1 MTVSAAG
8 ETVARET
15 VAREPETSGR
25 RARTLLVD
33 VDVHPLFLPR
43 DILPRLPEPWRTRYA
58 NENSG
63 GGTRVVRDYPRW
75 RNGGFRID
83 AAVPGG
89 GPAGSDLDLM
99 RSQLLA
105 EYDTDIAI
113 LIPLTFGFGG
123 PAAYKAA
130 LCRAINDWLAE
141 EWLDRDPRLRGSI
154 HVPLDSPDPAV
165 AAIE

>member
-1 MTVSAAG
+1 MTVTAVG
-8 ETVARET
+8 ERVGH
-15 VAREPETSGR
+15 GR
-25 RARTLLVD
+25 RAKTLLVD

-63 GGTRVVRDYPRW
+63 GGGGRVVRDYPRW

-89 GPAGSDLDLM
+89 APGSDLGVLQA
-99 RSQLLA
+99 QLLE

-113 LIPLTFGFGG
+113 LIPLTFV
-123 PAAYKAA
+123 
-130 LCRAINDWLAE
+130 LE
-141 EWLDRDPRLRGSI
+141 
-154 HVPLDSPDPAV
+154 
-165 AAIE
+165 